1 LQSTGKKAFKL
12 DLAALHA
19 TCEANY
25 ARLLALFPD
34 YEAVNMREF
43 YVGNARITM
52 EVVERC
58 RYTTIFCLKQAHA
71 SVEWLGNLRIEVRA
85 YHDAAMLEVGV
96 FQSHR
101 RVQGRYQYP
110 NARMYQQDEKTQ
122 QNQFLCEWLEHCLAN
137 GRAQITLA
145 PDS

>member
-1 LQSTGKKAFKL
+1 LQRTGKKAFKL

-34 YEAVNMREF
+34 YETVNTREF
-43 YVGNARITM
+43 FVGDARIAM
-52 EVVERC
+52 QVVERC
-58 RYTTIFCLKQAHA
+58 RYTTIFRLTQAHA

-85 YHDAAMLEVGV
+85 YHDAAMLEVSV
-96 FQSHR
+96 FQSHG

-110 NARMYQQDEKTQ
+110 NERMYQQDEKTQ
-122 QNQFLCEWLEHCLAN
+122 QNRFLSEWLEHCLAN
-137 GRAQITLA
+137 GRAQVILA
-145 PDS
+145 PDI

>member
-1 LQSTGKKAFKL
+1 MQSTGKKAFKL

-34 YEAVNMREF
+34 YETANSREF
-43 YVGNARITM
+43 WAGNARITIQ
-52 EVVERC
+52 VVERC
-58 RYTTIFCLKQAHA
+58 RYTTIFRLTQTHA
-71 SVEWLGNLRIEVRA
+71 SAEWLGNLTIEVRA

-96 FQSHR
+96 FQSHG

-110 NARMYQQDEKTQ
+110 NKRMYQQDEKTQ

-145 PDS
+145 PDA